1 MTESNDVI
9 LIVEQ
14 EEKSVRQY
22 VDEFLNSAP
31 AEITGVII
39 IVHTAGDMTGSFM
52 HGKIVTDAAI
62 DAMNE
67 VYDYITKDQVE
78 EVAN

>member
-22 VDEFLNSAP
+22 VDDFLNSAP

>member
-1 MTESNDVI
+1 MTESNDVR
-9 LIVEQ
+9 LVMEN
-14 EEKSVRQY
+14 EEKSVRQQ
-22 VDEFLNSAP
+22 VEEFLDSAP
-31 AEITGVII
+31 AEITGVIL

-67 VYDYITKDQVE
+67 VYDYITKDQLE